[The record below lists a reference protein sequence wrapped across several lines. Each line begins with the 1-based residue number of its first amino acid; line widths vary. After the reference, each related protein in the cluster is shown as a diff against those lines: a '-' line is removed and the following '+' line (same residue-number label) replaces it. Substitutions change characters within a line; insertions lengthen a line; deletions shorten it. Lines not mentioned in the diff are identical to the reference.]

1 MPSLDG
7 TGPNGAGP
15 KTGRQQ
21 GNCQGSEEQSRP
33 RGQGRGGCGQ
43 RGMNFGRKDC
53 VLSLDEQEK
62 FLENKLVEV
71 RQAKSNSKK

>member
-1 MPSLDG
+1 MPNLDG

-15 KTGRQQ
+15 RTG
-21 GNCQGSEEQSRP
+21 

-43 RGMNFGRKDC
+43 RGMYFGRKDC

-62 FLENKLVEV
+62 FLENKLAEI
-71 RQAKSNSKK
+71 RQAKSNSKN